1 MRQLKVRI
9 GAMMRFA
16 EGLRGAFIKVVKC
29 YVRIQ
34 ECCSVTRVLLNV
46 CSGTSLLVK
55 DVIGL
60 HKCDTHSHFENVKR
74 KCMYDMEDY
83 RLRIGYFWGSI
94 FPRCDNQHYS

>member
-34 ECCSVTRVLLNV
+34 ECCSVTRVVLNV
-46 CSGTSLLVK
+46 CSGTILLVK

-74 KCMYDMEDY
+74 KCMY
-83 RLRIGYFWGSI
+83 GI
-94 FPRCDNQHYS
+94 FLG